1 VRQVPASI
9 TSRLHLAAGRIADE
23 GLEHTRVDDIA
34 ALAGI
39 PRATLY
45 YHFAGKEEILAHL
58 LTDVVSA
65 VARAVHAAAE
75 GLGSA
80 RQRLTR
86 VVEAQLA
93 VMAENPATCR
103 ALLAEFGRVER
114 IPALATA
121 IEDAYYAPV
130 RRLLDEGARDGS
142 LRRVDSSV
150 GSRFVLGAVTVNG
163 LARIVRDD
171 AVDPR
176 KLAREVMALLLGG
189 LAGPGEQSTNGR
201 RPRPKPTRSLA

>member
-1 VRQVPASI
+1 MRQVPASI

-34 ALAGI
+34 ELAGI

-65 VARAVHAAAE
+65 VARAVHTAAE
-75 GLGSA
+75 GPGSA
-80 RQRLTR
+80 RQRLSR

-93 VMAENPATCR
+93 VMAENPSTCR

-114 IPALATA
+114 IPALASA
-121 IEDAYYAPV
+121 IEEAYYAPV
-130 RRLLDEGARDGS
+130 RRLLHEGARDGS
-142 LRRVDSSV
+142 LRQVDSDV

-189 LAGPGEQSTNGR
+189 LAGPTDLDGAGR
-201 RPRPKPTRSLA
+201 RSRPKASRSLV